1 MKVLFIAF
9 DSAELSVRTA
19 SALAEHVDVCLML
32 PRRETEPHLKWLN
45 DDVRYEPFEKPRLR
59 QTLRQI
65 RLMPRLIRRICRYR
79 PDVIH
84 FQKGHLYFNLSLPL
98 MRQFPLVMS
107 IHDPQHHIGD
117 KGQAKTPQFV
127 MDFAY
132 RRAKHVI
139 AHNEA
144 MKNMTIKR
152 FGFSED
158 HISIVPL
165 VERGD
170 AAAAPHIKESG
181 NEVLFFGRIWKYK
194 GLDYL
199 IRAEPLITQQVP
211 DVKFVIAGKGDDFAR
226 YRNAMTHPE
235 RFEVHNEFVSYDKQA
250 ELFRRASVI
259 VLPYIE
265 ATQSGVIPLAY
276 TYGKPVVASAVGGL
290 PSQVED
296 GKTGFLVPPSDS
308 RALADKI
315 TLLLQDRALRQRLGE
330 NGRQKLTSEWSAD
343 VVARKTVD
351 VYHKVLSDGSRLN

>member
-1 MKVLFIAF
+1 M
-9 DSAELSVRTA
+9 
-19 SALAEHVDVCLML
+19 
-32 PRRETEPHLKWLN
+32 
-45 DDVRYEPFEKPRLR
+45 
-59 QTLRQI
+59 
-65 RLMPRLIRRICRYR
+65 
-79 PDVIH
+79 
-84 FQKGHLYFNLSLPL
+84 
-98 MRQFPLVMS
+98 
-107 IHDPQHHIGD
+107 
-117 KGQAKTPQFV
+117 
-127 MDFAY
+127 
-132 RRAKHVI
+132 
-139 AHNEA
+139 HNEA

-194 GLDYL
+194 GLDFL